1 MIRTLLLALTFALAA
16 PPGPV
21 VAQSGHATATAEA
34 AGRSQPWPEAE
45 PAEAGMDA
53 ALLDQAGERADVE
66 LPDISAIVVA
76 RGGTLVY
83 ERYYGDQEVDEPIN
97 VRSVTKSVVSTLIGI
112 ALADGDLESLDQ
124 TIGDLI
130 PDRIPDGAD
139 PRTPDITVRGLLT
152 MTSGL
157 AWSAYSDYPDLIAS
171 DDWVTLTLGQ
181 PVVADQGTTYVY
193 NSGGSH
199 LLSVILTEVTGQDT
213 AEYAQERLFGPLG
226 IVPGEWERSPQGEAI
241 GGFGLHLTARD
252 MAKLGQ
258 LYLDEGRWDGE
269 QIVPASYVAEAITYQ
284 SAGDST
290 GGVPYGY
297 QWWVTDV
304 YGYPVAFA
312 LGYGGQFIYLVPDL
326 DLVVVAGIARRVPP
340 EELVS
345 PRPIIEQL
353 IVAAALVDA

>member
-1 MIRTLLLALTFALAA
+1 
-16 PPGPV
+16 
-21 VAQSGHATATAEA
+21 
-34 AGRSQPWPEAE
+34 
-45 PAEAGMDA
+45 MDS
-53 ALLDQAGERADVE
+53 ALLDEAGDRADAE
-66 LPDISAIVVA
+66 LPDISALVVA
-76 RGGTLVY
+76 RGGSLVY
-83 ERYYGDQEVDEPIN
+83 ERYYGGQEADEPIN

-130 PDRIPDGAD
+130 PDRIPADAD
-139 PRTPDITVRGLLT
+139 PRTAGITVRSLLT

-157 AWSAYSDYPDLIAS
+157 DWSAYSDYPDLIAS
-171 DDWVTLTLGQ
+171 DDWVTLTLSQ
-181 PVVADQGTTYVY
+181 PVVAEQGTTYVY

-199 LLSVILTEVTGQDT
+199 LLSVIVTEVTGQDT
-213 AEYAQERLFGPLG
+213 AEFAQERLFDPLG
-226 IVPGEWERSPQGEAI
+226 IVPGKWERSPQDEAT

-252 MAKLGQ
+252 MAKLGR
-258 LYLDEGRWDGE
+258 LYLDEGRWEGE
-269 QIVPASYVAEAITYQ
+269 QIVPADYVAEAITYQ

-297 QWWVTDV
+297 QWWVTEV

-326 DLVVVAGIARRVPP
+326 DLVVVAGISRRVQP

-353 IVAAALVDA
+353 IVAAALVGT